1 MRPFKSPASLA
12 TALLLIGIAGTTRA
26 VPPGD
31 LALTPVITTVIQ
43 QPIAVRNAAD
53 GSNRLFIVGR
63 NGQIWIR
70 SAAGTMLS
78 TPFLNIGPGG
88 TAPPLGFSVTNE
100 GGLLGL
106 AFHPNYATNRQ
117 FYISYTDGNEDAQV
131 VRYLAQAGNPSLA
144 DTSTAQIVLRVDSDE
159 TYHLGGDIHFGP
171 GGFLYIARGESK
183 TPCDRAQTL
192 RPSQLPANDDN
203 DPLCPADPAFSN
215 AGGNPNSRAL
225 QGKILRID
233 VSTTTPAGA
242 NELCASSAGGAANY
256 AIPAGNPYAGS
267 AGTAGNCDEI
277 WAYGLRNPFRF
288 SFDRSNGDMII
299 GDVGEGDME
308 EVDFEAATS
317 PGGRNYGWRCVEGTL
332 PTGQCTPPVGAIAPI
347 LTYTHAANAGPC
359 ASITGG
365 FRYRG
370 AIAGMDGLYFYS
382 DYCSGKIQYGTFNG
396 STWTATLWQNGTD
409 LMHTSFGEDEAGE
422 LYLAEINNDRV
433 LKFTS
438 ASVPTSLIFANGFE

>member
-1 MRPFKSPASLA
+1 MRLLPRSNPFAAAVLVACALPAL
-12 TALLLIGIAGTTRA
+12 A

-31 LALTPVITTVIQ
+31 LTLTPVVTTVIA

-63 NGQIWIR
+63 NGQVWIR

-88 TAPPLGFSVTNE
+88 TAPPSGFTVSNE

-106 AFHPNYATNRQ
+106 AFHPNYESNRQ
-117 FYISYTDGNEDAQV
+117 FYISYTDANGDAQV
-131 VRYLAQAGNPSLA
+131 VRYLAQAGNPSIA
-144 DTSTAQIVLRVDSDE
+144 DTSTAQIVLRVDQDE
-159 TYHLGGDIHFGP
+159 TYHIGGDIHFGP
-171 GGFLYIARGESK
+171 GGYLYIARGEGK

-192 RPSQLPANDDN
+192 RPAQLPANDDN

-215 AGGNPNSRAL
+215 SGGNPNSRAL

-233 VSTTTPAGA
+233 VNATTPAGS
-242 NELCASSAGGAANY
+242 NELCASSAGGSANY
-256 AIPAGNPYAGS
+256 AIPPGNPYAGS

-288 SFDRSNGDMII
+288 SFDRATGDMYI

-308 EVDFEAATS
+308 EVDFEPASST
-317 PGGRNYGWRCVEGTL
+317 GGRNYGWFGCEGTI
-332 PTGQCTPPVGAIAPI
+332 GNCAGSVAPI
-347 LTYTHAANAGPC
+347 LTYTHIANNGPC

-382 DYCSGKIQYGTFNG
+382 DYCSGRIQYGTFNG
-396 STWTATLWQNGTD
+396 STWSATLWQNGTD

-438 ASVPTSLIFANGFE
+438 ASAPASLVFANGFE